1 LVDRLYILIR
11 THLWAQILVAM
22 VLGIGTGLML
32 SPTGLALLDEPSAR
46 VVAGW
51 LALPGQVFLALIQMI
66 MIPLVMSSI
75 ILGISSS
82 GDPTQLRHLGSRLG
96 PYFLATTLLAVGLGA
111 TLVSWLQP
119 GTYLDASVVEG
130 VSRSTAAVP
139 LPEPTADES
148 LPDLI
153 VRLIPT
159 NPLDAL
165 MDERMLQVVVL
176 AILLGIALMS
186 IARERA
192 FVIVEFTASVQEL
205 AMKVVSWAML
215 LAPAAVLSAYVGT
228 VLLGL
233 IALLV
238 AYLVI
243 VGIVAHRNP
252 LRFLAVIRSVQLL
265 AFSTS
270 SSAAVMP
277 LSMKTAEEELGVR
290 PVISQFVVPLGATIN
305 MDGTALYQVVAA
317 MFLLQVYGV
326 DISGG
331 QLGLLLATTIGASI
345 GAPSTPGVG
354 IVVLASVLQSVGM
367 PATGLGLILGVDR
380 ILDMARTAVN
390 VTGDLAA
397 CTVMERWLPVSPAA
411 ERTGGGE

>member
-1 LVDRLYILIR
+1 
-11 THLWAQILVAM
+11 
-22 VLGIGTGLML
+22 
-32 SPTGLALLDEPSAR
+32 
-46 VVAGW
+46 
-51 LALPGQVFLALIQMI
+51 
-66 MIPLVMSSI
+66 
-75 ILGISSS
+75 
-82 GDPTQLRHLGSRLG
+82 
-96 PYFLATTLLAVGLGA
+96 
-111 TLVSWLQP
+111 
-119 GTYLDASVVEG
+119 
-130 VSRSTAAVP
+130 
-139 LPEPTADES
+139 
-148 LPDLI
+148 
-153 VRLIPT
+153 
-159 NPLDAL
+159 

-215 LAPAAVLSAYVGT
+215 LAPAAVFGLLAKLCVDAGFDTLLGLSAYVGT

-233 IALLV
+233 IVLLV

-305 MDGTALYQVVAA
+305 MDETPLYQVVAA
-317 MFLLQVYGV
+317 IFLLQVYGV

-331 QLGLLLATTIGASI
+331 QLGLLLVTTIGASI

-397 CTVMERWLPVSPAA
+397 CTVMERWLPFSPAA
-411 ERTGGGE
+411 ERTGGGAMSEVGDMGTQSSPLHRQ